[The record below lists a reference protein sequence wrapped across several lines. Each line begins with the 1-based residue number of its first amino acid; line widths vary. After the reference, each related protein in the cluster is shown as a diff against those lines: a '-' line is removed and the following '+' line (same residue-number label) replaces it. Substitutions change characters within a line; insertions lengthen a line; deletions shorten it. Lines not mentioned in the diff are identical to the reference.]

1 MTEPVVLDSFA
12 LVSLFHREP
21 GWRKVRD
28 TLHALLAQGEKAQL
42 CLINWGEF
50 YYVVKRRVGQE
61 KAEEALVLVQQL
73 PIALVSVD
81 DRLVKE
87 AATLKSEYPISYA
100 DAFCIATA
108 LRSSGQ
114 ILTRDS
120 CLSHPPLNPLPL
132 FPPPLTGEG

>member
-12 LVSLFHREP
+12 LVSLFHKEP

-73 PIALVSVD
+73 PISLVSVD

-87 AATLKSEYPISYA
+87 AATLKSEHPISYA

-114 ILTRDS
+114 ILTNDPEYHAVEHLVKVMWLGGKS
-120 CLSHPPLNPLPL
+120 
-132 FPPPLTGEG
+132 

>member
-12 LVSLFHREP
+12 LVSLFHKEP

-28 TLHALLAQGEKAQL
+28 TLYALSSQGEKAQL

-50 YYVVKRRVGQE
+50 YYVIKRRVGQG
-61 KAEEALVLVQQL
+61 KAEEAIALVGQL

-87 AATLKSEYPISYA
+87 AANLKSEHPISYA

-108 LRSSGQ
+108 LRLRGQ
-114 ILTRDS
+114 ILTNDPEYRAVEHLVKVIWLGS
-120 CLSHPPLNPLPL
+120 K
-132 FPPPLTGEG
+132 T

>member
-12 LVSLFHREP
+12 LVSLFHKEP

-108 LRSSGQ
+108 LHSSGQ
-114 ILTRDS
+114 ILTNDPEYRAVEHLVKVMWLGGKS
-120 CLSHPPLNPLPL
+120 
-132 FPPPLTGEG
+132 

>member
-12 LVSLFHREP
+12 LVSLFHKEA

-108 LRSSGQ
+108 LRWSGQ
-114 ILTRDS
+114 ILTNNSEYRVVEHLVKVMWLGGKS
-120 CLSHPPLNPLPL
+120 
-132 FPPPLTGEG
+132 

>member
-1 MTEPVVLDSFA
+1 VTEPVVLDSFA
-12 LVSLFHREP
+12 LVSLFHKEP
-21 GWRKVRD
+21 GWRKVQD
-28 TLHALLAQGEKAQL
+28 TLHGLLAQGEKAQL

-114 ILTRDS
+114 ILTNDPEYRAVEHLVKVMWLGGKS
-120 CLSHPPLNPLPL
+120 
-132 FPPPLTGEG
+132 

>member
-1 MTEPVVLDSFA
+1 VTEPVVLDSFA
-12 LVSLFHREP
+12 LVSVFHKEP

-28 TLHALLAQGEKAQL
+28 TLYALSSQGEKAQL

-50 YYVVKRRVGQE
+50 YYVIKRRVGQG
-61 KAEEALVLVQQL
+61 KAEEAIALVGQL

-87 AATLKSEYPISYA
+87 AANLKSEHPISYA

-108 LRSSGQ
+108 LRLRGQ
-114 ILTRDS
+114 ILTNDPEYRAVEHLVKVIWLGS
-120 CLSHPPLNPLPL
+120 K
-132 FPPPLTGEG
+132 T

>member
-1 MTEPVVLDSFA
+1 VTEPVVLDSFA
-12 LVSLFHREP
+12 LVSLFQKEA

-28 TLHALLAQGEKAQL
+28 TLHALSARGEKAQL

-50 YYVVKRRVGQE
+50 YYVVRRRVGKD
-61 KAEEALVLVQQL
+61 KAEEALALVQQL
-73 PIALVSVD
+73 PITLVSAD
-81 DRLVKE
+81 EGLVKE

-114 ILTRDS
+114 VLTNDPEHRAAEH
-120 CLSHPPLNPLPL
+120 LVKVIWLGNKV
-132 FPPPLTGEG
+132 